1 MELVKHRRET
11 MVDHEKQEL
20 SSVIQQLLKDQLN
33 RRNVQDN
40 SFAFLEKDTLQQLI
54 GYLVSGEKNNIF
66 EQHEHSKLQTK
77 WLKQLDEVLDDS
89 KAQFEEVIEILKSF
103 SG

>member
-1 MELVKHRRET
+1 

-40 SFAFLEKDTLQQLI
+40 SFAFLEKNTLQQLI
-54 GYLVSGEKNNIF
+54 AYLVSGEKSKNF
-66 EQHEHSKLQTK
+66 EQRDHPELQTK
-77 WLKQLDEVLDDS
+77 WSKQLDEVLEDS

>member
-1 MELVKHRRET
+1 

-40 SFAFLEKDTLQQLI
+40 SFAFLEKNTLQQVI
-54 GYLVSGEKNNIF
+54 AYLVSGEKSKNF
-66 EQHEHSKLQTK
+66 EQHDHPELQKK
-77 WLKQLDEVLDDS
+77 WLKQLDEMLEDS

>member
-1 MELVKHRRET
+1 
-11 MVDHEKQEL
+11 MVDNEKQEL

-40 SFAFLEKDTLQQLI
+40 SFAFLEKNTLQQLI
-54 GYLVSGEKNNIF
+54 AYLVSGEKSKNF
-66 EQHEHSKLQTK
+66 EQNDHPELQTK
-77 WLKQLDEVLDDS
+77 WLKQLDEVLEDS

>member
-1 MELVKHRRET
+1 

-40 SFAFLEKDTLQQLI
+40 SFAFLEKNTLQQLI
-54 GYLVSGEKNNIF
+54 AYLVSGEKNKNF
-66 EQHEHSKLQTK
+66 EQHDHPKLQTK
-77 WLKQLDEVLDDS
+77 WLKQLDEVLEDS

>member
-1 MELVKHRRET
+1 
-11 MVDHEKQEL
+11 MVDHEKQD

-40 SFAFLEKDTLQQLI
+40 SFAFLEKNTLQQLI
-54 GYLVSGEKNNIF
+54 AYLVSGEKSKNF
-66 EQHEHSKLQTK
+66 EQRDHPELQTK
-77 WLKQLDEVLDDS
+77 WLKQLDEVLEDS